1 MLLFALLLLG
11 QDDAPPREM
20 KPAEVL
26 EMHRE
31 RWSANPKCQKAR
43 DESEIVVC
51 SRREADRYRVP
62 LVTGYNGPDTDQG
75 RLIRLF
81 DGADGRAPCGQGA
94 FMVRCGYVGVG
105 VTVSGR
111 GVRTSRRELAP

>member
-11 QDDAPPREM
+11 QDDAPPRDM

-26 EMHRE
+26 EMHRA

-51 SRREADRYRVP
+51 SRRDADKYRVP
-62 LVTGYNGPDTDQG
+62 LVTSYSGPDTDQG
-75 RLIRLF
+75 RLDRVF
-81 DGADGRAPCGQGA
+81 DGADGHLPCGQGA
-94 FMVRCGYVGVG
+94 FTVRCGSVGVG
-105 VTVSGR
+105 VTVSAR